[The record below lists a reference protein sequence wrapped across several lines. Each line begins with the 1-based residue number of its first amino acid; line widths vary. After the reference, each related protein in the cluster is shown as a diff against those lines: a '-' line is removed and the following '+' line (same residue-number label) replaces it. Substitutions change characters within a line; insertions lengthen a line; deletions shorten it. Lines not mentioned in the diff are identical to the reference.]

1 LHRVI
6 VIMAYQPASHYQTS
20 SLSHPAN
27 SPFGRT
33 AQLNGANTIGQYNPN
48 STIPFQPSASSSP
61 FSVRPEL
68 DPLEREKRE
77 VERRRARL
85 DDRKTRIL
93 HAKTR
98 VMGVDVEALNEQ
110 VRERQERERLE
121 AERELYHDDLSTYH
135 SKVLS
140 GLEEERKIKERIQK
154 EELTFYRQQQ
164 ANEKRAREQRSA
176 SGWENMQDARTSFLS
191 FTGED
196 REKALRDK
204 AQRDQQKDWLAQQ
217 LAIQSDKEARERQ
230 DEADH
235 AQHQSRILEM
245 KLQNEADQQAAAIAR
260 NKATQEYN
268 QQVAAQK
275 ANARARFATQ
285 NHHSNASE
293 LSLTLSSALLNET
306 VAPSAL
312 GDHRT
317 IPYHFKGFSSQ
328 QRQAILDAQAAQ
340 QAALQ
345 QKRVSERLEEKDY
358 ALQSE
363 LIRRE
368 MLRVDRQKEEHERQR
383 LLALKEER
391 FHQQK
396 QKTLRDQYHNN
407 VVYTN
412 PVSEEFFQQFGTSGR

>member
-1 LHRVI
+1 
-6 VIMAYQPASHYQTS
+6 MSYQQSPSHYQTS

-33 AQLNGANTIGQYNPN
+33 AQLNGAATIAQYNPN
-48 STIPFQPSASSSP
+48 TTTPFQPLANSSP

-77 VERRRARL
+77 IDRRRARL
-85 DDRKTRIL
+85 EDRKTRIL

-98 VMGVDVEALNEQ
+98 VMGVDVDALHEQ

-121 AERELYHDDLSTYH
+121 AEREMYHDDLASHHAKILT
-135 SKVLS
+135 
-140 GLEEERKIKERIQK
+140 GLEEERKVKERIQK

-164 ANEKRAREQRSA
+164 ATEKRTSDQRNA
-176 SGWENMQDARTSFLS
+176 SGWNNMGETRTNFLN

-196 REKALRDK
+196 REKSLRDK
-204 AQRDQQKDWLAQQ
+204 AQKDQQKDWLAQQ
-217 LAIQSDKEARERQ
+217 LQIQADKEARERQ
-230 DEADH
+230 DAADH
-235 AQHQSRILEM
+235 AAAQATILEM
-245 KLQNEADQQAAAIAR
+245 KLANERSQAEAAMAR
-260 NKATQEYN
+260 NRATQEYN
-268 QQVAAQK
+268 QQVVAQK
-275 ANARARFATQ
+275 SNARLRHASQ
-285 NHHSNASE
+285 NHAANVTE
-293 LSLTLSSALLNET
+293 LNHTLSSALLNES

-312 GDHRT
+312 GEHRT

-328 QRQAILDAQAAQ
+328 QRQDILDAQAAQ

-345 QKRVSERLEEKDY
+345 QKRIHERLEEKDY

-363 LIRRE
+363 MIRRE
-368 MLRVDRQKEEHERQR
+368 MLRADRAKEEHERQR
-383 LLALKEER
+383 LLALNEER
-391 FHQQK
+391 FAQQK

-412 PVSEEFFQQFGTSGR
+412 PVREEYFQQFGTSGR